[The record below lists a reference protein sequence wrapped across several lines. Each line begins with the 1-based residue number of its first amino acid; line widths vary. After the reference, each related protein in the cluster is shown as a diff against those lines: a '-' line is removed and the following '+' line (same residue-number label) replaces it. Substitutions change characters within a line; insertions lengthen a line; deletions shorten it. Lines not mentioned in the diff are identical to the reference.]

1 MDPITVYCDDVI
13 RYVITRFLRARP
25 GVGGR
30 LGVGT
35 LRIVSVCAVVDSI
48 ISVDV
53 GWPAAT
59 LPVLYGDLLEASVHL
74 TRPTPEVAHAYLY
87 AAVFC
92 RQLVGE
98 QVRSELYNL
107 YLDR

>member
-35 LRIVSVCAVVDSI
+35 LGIVSVCVVVDSI
-48 ISVDV
+48 ISVYV
-53 GWPAAT
+53 GWPAT
-59 LPVLYGDLLEASVHL
+59 LTVLHGDLLEASVHF
-74 TRPTPEVAHAYLY
+74 TRPTPEVAHAYFH
-87 AAVFC
+87 AVVFC
-92 RQLVGE
+92 RQLVCE
-98 QVRSELYNL
+98 QVRSELYYL
-107 YLDR
+107 YLNR